1 MTATIAEAGLFGPDY
16 QPHEGMKIGGVPM
29 NSENI
34 GLLNF
39 SIYKYQPTH
48 IG

>member
-1 MTATIAEAGLFGPDY
+1 MTLAIAEAGFFCPDY
-16 QPHEGMKIGGVPM
+16 QPLEGMKIGEVPR

-39 SIYKYQPTH
+39 SIYKYQRTH